1 MIMNELKN
9 QSAVEAVKQIKSGD
23 VVGLGTGSTAYF
35 AVEEVGRLLKEGLLH
50 DIVGV
55 ATSIET
61 DTHVVLSSAL

>member
-1 MIMNELKN
+1 MSMNELKK
-9 QSAVEAVKQIKSGD
+9 QSAVVKQIKSGD

-61 DTHVVLSSAL
+61 DTHVLLAVPT